1 MNPQNTNN
9 IPQGQSTPGA
19 YGSNAQARAMMAN
32 RPAAQPLQLNTP
44 PTQTFTTPQNQLPP
58 QPTAFPPQAS
68 PNTIPAQAPLTPN
81 PAMQPGI
88 HTPAPHQLTH
98 DYPHRAPPTFR
109 PSPHDTSRHRRTSQ
123 SRRRPHFHPS
133 HSYVF

>member
-58 QPTAFPPQAS
+58 QPTAFPPPAQ
-68 PNTIPAQAPLTPN
+68 PNTIPAPPPFTLILPCN
-81 PAMQPGI
+81 PVSKLPP
-88 HTPAPHQLTH
+88 PA
-98 DYPHRAPPTFR
+98 
-109 PSPHDTSRHRRTSQ
+109 
-123 SRRRPHFHPS
+123 HP
-133 HSYVF
+133 

>member
-68 PNTIPAQAPLTPN
+68 PNTKPAQAPITPN
-81 PAMQPGI
+81 TAMQPGFQ
-88 HTPAPHQLTH
+88 TG
-98 DYPHRAPPTFR
+98 PTR
-109 PSPHDTSRHRRTSQ
+109 
-123 SRRRPHFHPS
+123 
-133 HSYVF
+133 

>member
-32 RPAAQPLQLNTP
+32 RPAAQPLQHNTQT
-44 PTQTFTTPQNQLPP
+44 TQTFTTPQNQLPP

-68 PNTIPAQAPLTPN
+68 PNTIPAQAPITPN
-81 PAMQPGI
+81 PALQPGFQ
-88 HTPAPHQLTH
+88 TGPPGAPRAARGGGGPPAPSNLPKSSKT
-98 DYPHRAPPTFR
+98 PFPPKPLLCFLNSATA
-109 PSPHDTSRHRRTSQ
+109 SSL
-123 SRRRPHFHPS
+123 
-133 HSYVF
+133 

>member
-68 PNTIPAQAPLTPN
+68 PNTIPAQAPITPN
-81 PAMQPGI
+81 PAMHPGFP
-88 HTPAPHQLTH
+88 TGPPPGPQTAPHA
-98 DYPHRAPPTFR
+98 APP
-109 PSPHDTSRHRRTSQ
+109 PA
-123 SRRRPHFHPS
+123 HP
-133 HSYVF
+133 